1 VQGTTYSAQQQV
13 LYMEAHGDNYT
24 GIVPGLGVTAKP
36 NNKLDSNCYQPSTS
50 TFTKGTGK
58 VCPDTTDIPL
68 PQCTNYEELPST
80 TPGYN
85 KRVGGVACTRDQYG
99 PGVYNLLCYVPQTE
113 DTATDG
119 RGYVFAIWP
128 FHYEEMYSGKLGDPH
143 PPQYVDDTKLPC
155 FNECDGGT
163 ASVPCPSVG
172 VAGVGGNCGTGVD
185 DLFSAINHE
194 IDIEIPANSPQFDW
208 KTQMTWGTM
217 NCNTWNNDINYYG
230 TDTGAYYT
238 QVAVPHP
245 TPNGKFISALPE
257 SNTSKDYHWYT
268 MDWHV
273 DPDNIANNYVAFYFD
288 DPFDPSGTVTLN
300 SGSSTLPV
308 KSKNPPIFKTN
319 RFIPTRS
326 GRLNFG
332 PWMAWWGYNAKN
344 GGVPNFDTAKIRLA
358 QLSITPQQD
367 LWGDSTTQSYK
378 LYDFPQSYDQPGT
391 LCDFKD
397 LLPPGPATVVPTPVN
412 PGFPVW
418 AIVVIILA
426 VIILALIIWAIVD
439 AVKKKK
445 KKL

>member
-1 VQGTTYSAQQQV
+1 
-13 LYMEAHGDNYT
+13 
-24 GIVPGLGVTAKP
+24 
-36 NNKLDSNCYQPSTS
+36 
-50 TFTKGTGK
+50 
-58 VCPDTTDIPL
+58 
-68 PQCTNYEELPST
+68 
-80 TPGYN
+80 
-85 KRVGGVACTRDQYG
+85 
-99 PGVYNLLCYVPQTE
+99 
-113 DTATDG
+113 
-119 RGYVFAIWP
+119 
-128 FHYEEMYSGKLGDPH
+128 
-143 PPQYVDDTKLPC
+143 
-155 FNECDGGT
+155 
-163 ASVPCPSVG
+163 
-172 VAGVGGNCGTGVD
+172 
-185 DLFSAINHE
+185 
-194 IDIEIPANSPQFDW
+194 
-208 KTQMTWGTM
+208 
-217 NCNTWNNDINYYG
+217 
-230 TDTGAYYT
+230 
-238 QVAVPHP
+238 
-245 TPNGKFISALPE
+245 
-257 SNTSKDYHWYT
+257 